1 MRIAMLG
8 TGYVGLVSGACF
20 SDFGHV
26 VTCIDK
32 DAEKIRTLQSG
43 KLPIFEPGLDALVA
57 SNVAAGRLSF
67 SSKSATAIRAADAVF
82 LAVGTPLRRGDGFAA
97 RPRSPL
103 KSQASPLSP

>member
-1 MRIAMLG
+1 MRIAMFG

-57 SNVAAGRLSF
+57 RSRAPVLFEQIGNGDSRRRCRIPGGRYAL
-67 SSKSATAIRAADAVF
+67 ATGRWIC
-82 LAVGTPLRRGDGFAA
+82 
-97 RPRSPL
+97 RSL
-103 KSQASPLSP
+103 VCS